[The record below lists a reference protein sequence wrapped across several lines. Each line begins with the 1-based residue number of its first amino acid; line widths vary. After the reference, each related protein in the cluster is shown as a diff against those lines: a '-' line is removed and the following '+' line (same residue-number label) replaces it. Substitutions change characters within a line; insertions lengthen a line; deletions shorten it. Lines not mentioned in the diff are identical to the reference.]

1 MPIHSGDRLPPE
13 DAAFLY
19 LESKEMPLHIG
30 SVSVLDGEIG
40 LEEYIEFISSKLPL
54 IRRYRQRLVMP
65 PFHVGHPTWQD
76 DPDFDIRNH
85 IHHAHLKR
93 GTMAELQRLAGRIFG
108 QLMDRNKPLWDL
120 TLVDGL
126 GDGRSAFISR
136 VHHCLV
142 DGVSGVGIIN
152 AMLSPTRE
160 TEPLPKPE
168 PFQAAPVPGPG
179 ESLLDALASSLSD
192 SVQRILSAQMAVVN
206 VAETLISDDVLGSWN
221 QFAALAP
228 ELLAPVERLPFNQ
241 PVRGPRKLAWA
252 ELPISEVCSIRKA
265 LGGTLNDVILTALT
279 IAVRR
284 YAELHGQS
292 MHNRLLRLMV
302 PVNLRRDEK
311 HHGFGNRVSA
321 MPVNI
326 PLDIR
331 DPAELL
337 NAVRQRTEAMK
348 RAHVADLIKLSS
360 AWMGIT
366 PVPLQAMLGSLASL
380 LTVPLFNMVCTNV
393 PGPQYPLYLLGR
405 EMLTFHPY
413 VPIGGDM
420 GVNCAIQ
427 SYNGK
432 LYFGLTADS
441 SGAPDVRRLNDFLE
455 EAFGELRLAAGIP
468 EPQPEPESAN
478 EKEVAPNLPGAPVAY
493 ARGSVAEPRQ

>member
-1 MPIHSGDRLPPE
+1 MPIRSGDRLPPE

-19 LESKEMPLHIG
+19 LETQEMPLHIG
-30 SVSVLDGEIG
+30 SVSVLDGKIG
-40 LEEYIEFISSKLPL
+40 FEEYVEFISSKLPL
-54 IRRYRQRLVMP
+54 IRRYRQRLVTP
-65 PFHVGHPTWQD
+65 PFHLGHPIWQD

-93 GTMAELQRLAGRIFG
+93 GTMAELQRLAGQIFG
-108 QLMDRNKPLWDL
+108 QVMDRNKPLWDL

-126 GDGRSAFISR
+126 GEGQCAFISR

-152 AMLSPTRE
+152 VMLSPTRE
-160 TEPLPKPE
+160 AEPAPTPE
-168 PFQAAPVPGPG
+168 PFQAEPLPGPG
-179 ESLLDALASSLSD
+179 ESMLDALATSFFD

-206 VAETLISDDVLGSWN
+206 VAETLISEQVLSGWS
-221 QFAALAP
+221 QFAQLAP
-228 ELLAPVERLPFNQ
+228 ELVAPVERLPFNQ
-241 PVRGPRKLAWA
+241 KVRGPRKVAWT
-252 ELPISEVCSIRKA
+252 EFPISDVSAIRKA
-265 LGGTLNDVILTALT
+265 LGGTLNDVVLTALT

-292 MHNRLLRLMV
+292 MKNRLLRLMV

-321 MPVNI
+321 MPVNV
-326 PLDIR
+326 PLDI
-331 DPAELL
+331 DHPAELL
-337 NAVRQRTEAMK
+337 KAVRERTEAMK
-348 RAHVADLIKLSS
+348 RAHVADLIQLSS
-360 AWMGIT
+360 AWMGVT
-366 PVPLQAMLGSLASL
+366 PVPLQAVLWTLADAI
-380 LTVPLFNMVCTNV
+380 TVPPFNMVCTNV

-413 VPIGGDM
+413 VPIGGEM

-441 SGAPDVRRLNDFLE
+441 AAAPDVRRLNEFLE
-455 EAFGELRLAAGIP
+455 EAFGELRQAAGVL
-468 EPQPEPESAN
+468 EPQRETAVPQTTD
-478 EKEVAPNLPGAPVAY
+478 EKEVRFELAGPTGGL
-493 ARGSVAEPRQ
+493 RQRLGS